1 MHVLMSCIAIY
12 LIYQV
17 PTQIPV
23 CASVST
29 AIYLIHPAPVQ
40 IPVPVPVPVPV
51 SAVLSTSTNTS
62 TSNSASTSASTVQYL
77 IYPVPAAS
85 VHPAISRTRMP
96 RI

>member
-1 MHVLMSCIAIY
+1 MSCIAIY

-62 TSNSASTSASTVQYL
+62 YL
-77 IYPVPAAS
+77 ALIKL
-85 VHPAISRTRMP
+85 P
-96 RI
+96 RIYEIPKPTYVGGKT